1 MKQMK
6 QMKQVKLINISNI
19 YMKKKLS
26 PTLLAKTKG
35 LEKCIVRCVI
45 CSGSGLVKKATTKT
59 CGCMSCAF
67 CHLCQNSYK
76 YGLYEE
82 CEKCYGLGVTTVK
95 IDNKKIN
102 YNSIAN

>member
-6 QMKQVKLINISNI
+6 QMKLINLYNI
-19 YMKKKLS
+19 YMERKLT

-45 CSGSGLVKKATTKT
+45 CSGSGLVKKKTTTKN
-59 CGCMSCAF
+59 CGCLSYTF
-67 CHLCQNSYK
+67 CNLCQNSYK

-82 CEKCYGLGVTTVK
+82 CEVCYGLGVKTVK

>member
-1 MKQMK
+1 MKQIN
-6 QMKQVKLINISNI
+6 QMKLINVYNM
-19 YMKKKLS
+19 YMEKKLT

-45 CSGSGLVKKATTKT
+45 CSGTGLVKKKTTTKT
-59 CGCMSCAF
+59 CGCLSYTF
-67 CHLCQNSYK
+67 CNLCQNSYK
-76 YGLYEE
+76 HGLYEE
-82 CEKCYGLGVTTVK
+82 CEVCYGLGVTTVK